1 MGIIDNVGGLFKDAG
16 DGITHAAEKTSKAA
30 SDAWN
35 TAVEDAKEGA
45 NGVATAVRDAD
56 AKKSRSA
63 GVDQFERTAARAKGR
78 RRPRLVAS
86 EWWRRR
92 TGTTPRSGCVEGRDI
107 PSTALGNGL
116 VQTADSMAVPW
127 LITEWTANPDA

>member
-45 NGVATAVRDAD
+45 NVVATAVRDAD
-56 AKKSRSA
+56 AKKEQIGAWIDSKEQQLEQKVDEGRAWLRRNGGVA
-63 GVDQFERTAARAKGR
+63 GQ
-78 RRPRLVAS
+78 VAS
-86 EWWRRR
+86 RQIWL
-92 TGTTPRSGCVEGRDI
+92 VEGRDI
-107 PSTALGNGL
+107 RLRRRQRARAARGRR
-116 VQTADSMAVPW
+116 AVPDQS
-127 LITEWTANPDA
+127 A